1 MALRTRFRRWLGVL
15 AIGVQRTVSRATRT
29 ARQRALFSVLGVAIA
44 IALLVAVTA
53 IGIGLATGT
62 TVYDDDIDYWI
73 VPEADGESSPLIDA
87 GGTQFGSVHDTNDR
101 ITAIDGVEGATPI
114 LSTVLFVEPGT
125 NGEYLLVVG
134 IINSPTV
141 DRVMGLET
149 AGLTPG
155 DPYYA
160 AGDYDGEWTGDVVLS
175 DSAATLLS
183 VEAGDELT
191 IGDTDAFTVAAIDDN
206 PTGAGGDIPTALVQ
220 LSELQELTGATTN
233 DQADQFVVNTNH
245 PGVSEEL
252 AGIYPESSVYSRG
265 ELLASETLD
274 SDLPLALAL
283 TAFVTAVAIG
293 VLFVVTTMGLEIVAD
308 RRQLAT
314 MSAIGLSTR
323 SQLGIIGVQTVSTT
337 ALGGVIG
344 GLAGLGLIYLIND
357 LAQRTVTTEPIAT
370 AHPLLA
376 VYGTAVAVL
385 IGLLSLLYLLFLT
398 RRVTGGVPGE

>member
-53 IGIGLATGT
+53 IGVGLATGT
-62 TVYDDDIDYWI
+62 TVYDDEIDYWI

-114 LSTVLFVEPGT
+114 LSTVLFVESGT
-125 NGEYLLVVG
+125 DGEYLLVVG

-160 AGDYDGEWTGDVVLS
+160 AGDYDGDWTGDVVLS

-191 IGDTDAFTVAAIDDN
+191 IGDTDVFTVAAIDDN

-233 DQADQFVVNTNH
+233 DQADQFVVNTND

-252 AGIYPESSVYSRG
+252 AGIYPESSVHSRG